1 MEPILCIAP
10 FKNIGDIAKR
20 LIADMGLSIPVI
32 VANNEEALSKVKDF
46 QHAVSV
52 VISRGGTATDLKKG
66 AGQTVVEIGSSLSDI
81 MPIVEQLQQRG
92 VKKIGVVSTVNLIDD
107 IVRDFTIADV
117 TIFMRGCQDEEEI
130 KTTILTLRQQ
140 GVEAIVG
147 CKRAI
152 EEAENCGLIA
162 EFLLSSPSSIKK
174 AINEARRIV
183 ASQERKN
190 LQVAQLNA
198 VIDNINEGVIIVAQ
212 DGAISYSNQLAR
224 QNFGN
229 QQDISPQKIQE
240 LLAYRNAEKIIDA
253 GGNKLLLR
261 VIPLHLGDKYKG
273 DVITFEEV
281 SRIETIERKVRF
293 SLYQKGLYAKNN
305 FSNIIHKSAIMN
317 EIIAKAQKFAKTN
330 SNILIYGET
339 GTGKEVLAQSI
350 HNHSFRKNGPFVSVN
365 CASIP
370 PSLIES
376 ELFGYVEGAFTGAR
390 KNGKAGLFELAHGGT
405 IFLDEI
411 GELPLDVQSRL
422 LRVLQEREVM
432 RIGDD
437 KIIPIDIRVLCA
449 TNKDLQQLAREGS
462 FRLDLY
468 YRINVL
474 KLRLPPLRERQD
486 DILLL
491 FNFYLRQFSAA
502 GLKNISAK
510 AVHILTNYMWPGN
523 IRELRNIAEILA
535 LSDDNIISEQHV
547 SEVLNDLSETVAQ
560 GDFVSVRA
568 DLPLKQMESSIVEQ
582 LLARNNPDD
591 VCRSLGIS
599 RVTLWRKTK
608 QYCKNEKE

>member
-10 FKNIGDIAKR
+10 FGNIGEIAKK
-20 LIADMGLSIPVI
+20 LIADMGLGIPVI
-32 VANNEEALSKVKDF
+32 VANNEEALSKVKDYPN
-46 QHAVSV
+46 AVSV
-52 VISRGGTATDLKKG
+52 VISRGGTATDLKRA

-81 MPIVEQLQQRG
+81 MPIVERLEQSG
-92 VKKIGVVSTVNLIDD
+92 IKKIGVVSTVNLIDD

-130 KTTILTLRQQ
+130 KTTILELRQQ
-140 GVEAIVG
+140 GVEAIIG

-152 EEAENCGLIA
+152 EEAKKCNLRA

-183 ASQERKN
+183 NSQEGKN

-198 VIDNINEGVIIVAQ
+198 VINNINEGIIIAAQ
-212 DGAISYSNQLAR
+212 DGTISYSNQLA
-224 QNFGN
+224 QQVFGN
-229 QQDISPQKIQE
+229 QQVIPQEKVRE
-240 LLAYRNAEKIIDA
+240 LLENRNAEKIIDV

-261 VIPLHLGDKYKG
+261 VIPLHLEDKYKG

-293 SLYQKGLYAKNN
+293 SLYQKGLYAKKN
-305 FSNIIHKSAIMN
+305 FSNIIYKSAVMH
-317 EIIAKAQKFAKTN
+317 EIIAKAERFARTN

-350 HNHSFRKNGPFVSVN
+350 HNHSLCKNGPFVSVN

-449 TNKDLQQLAREGS
+449 TNKDLQQLAREGN

-474 KLRLPPLRERQD
+474 KLRLPALRDRKE
-486 DILLL
+486 DIPLL
-491 FNFYLRQFSAA
+491 FNFYLQQFSQA
-502 GLKNISAK
+502 GTKTINTKAMNILKEYA
-510 AVHILTNYMWPGN
+510 WPGN

-535 LSDDNIISEQHV
+535 LYDDNIISELRV
-547 SEVLNDLSETVAQ
+547 AEVLNDVSQTVSQEDCLSVK
-560 GDFVSVRA
+560 A
-568 DLPLKQMESSIVEQ
+568 DLSLKQMESSIVEQ
-582 LLARNNPDD
+582 LLTRNNPDD
-591 VCRSLGIS
+591 VCRTLGIS

-608 QYCKNEKE
+608 QYCKNER